1 MIEKKLK
8 LAYLS
13 QISTYL
19 SWFFF
24 LYVNGFLIV
33 QNQIGILLSTVGIV
47 NSQMEQKHKSII
59 LWQLFS
65 ISNLRNSWRLTD
77 SL

>member
-33 QNQIGILLSTVGIV
+33 QNQIRILLSTVFGIA

-59 LWQLFS
+59 LWQLLS
-65 ISNLRNSWRLTD
+65 I
-77 SL
+77 